1 MNIER
6 LHQLRSE
13 LHQHIHSYHVL
24 AQPTITD
31 ERYDQLFREL
41 QTLEAKFPE
50 LADPNSPTARVGS
63 QSIDNFEKVKHS
75 VPMLSLENTFTA
87 DEVVSYFKSKVRG
100 TDVVVLGVV
109 EPKIDGLSMSL
120 IYKDGQLVKAVTRG
134 DGAVGD
140 DVTANARTIKSIPL
154 TPNFS
159 GEIRGEVYM
168 PKKQFE
174 RLNAKLEKEGDELFA
189 NPRNAAAGSMKRKN
203 PADVAERGLAFLA
216 YNVVRSDYL
225 NMADTQHDRLKQLKK
240 LGFMTPRLLGAGYC
254 VTSDVPVISLFDK
267 DDVEHTIKAWLKL
280 RASLDYEIDG
290 LVFKVNDI
298 KKQVALGL
306 NNRAPNWATS
316 FKFPPE
322 QKVTKLIGI
331 TVQVGR
337 LGTLTPVA
345 ELQPVNLAG
354 TFVKRASLHNAD
366 EIERL
371 GLNIGDDVIIQ
382 KAAEIIPQVVGV
394 ANKRSTGVWSMPDRC
409 PCCNSIT
416 SRLINKVATICT
428 SRLCKD
434 QVFARLE
441 HAVKKQSLDIDGCG
455 EQSIRAMVD
464 RGINNLSDL
473 FAADDLSFL
482 GDAASKRVASGL
494 KKAKTA
500 PLWRKLHA
508 LGIDGIGVTTC
519 KELANR
525 WNSLPDML
533 DRLDDVSKLL
543 GPVTFTNFRIY
554 FENDDNL
561 AELEKLI
568 ILGVVF
574 EDEKKSGPLVGKS
587 FCITGGMLSGSREDV
602 SAKIES
608 LGGSVKSSVSKKVQ
622 YLVVGEG
629 AGNNKSANA
638 KKLGT
643 LCISE
648 KELYDLMGLP
658 MEIKM
663 VDNFE
668 E

>member
-1 MNIER
+1 MNRIN
-6 LHQLRSE
+6 QLRQE

-31 ERYDQLFREL
+31 ERYDQLFKEL

-63 QSIDNFEKVKHS
+63 QSIDIFEKVTHS
-75 VPMLSLENTFTA
+75 VPMLSLDNTFTA
-87 DEVVSYFKSKVRG
+87 EEVVSYFKTKVRDPDG
-100 TDVVVLGVV
+100 PMGVV

-120 IYKDGQLVKAVTRG
+120 VYKDGQLVKAVTRG
-134 DGAVGD
+134 DGTVGD
-140 DVTANARTIKSIPL
+140 DVTANARTIKTIPL

-159 GEIRGEVYM
+159 GEVRGEVYM
-168 PKKQFE
+168 AKTQFD
-174 RLNAKLEKEGDELFA
+174 RLNAKLKKDGDELFA

-203 PADVAERGLAFLA
+203 PADVAERGLSFLA
-216 YNVVRSDYL
+216 YNVVRSDQL
-225 NMADTQHDRLKQLKK
+225 GVADADTQHGRLRQLEA
-240 LGFMTPRLLGAGYC
+240 LGFITPL
-254 VTSDVPVISLFDK
+254 TSRVLSIPRINLFDI
-267 DDVEHTIKAWLKL
+267 DQIKEAIEAWSFD
-280 RASLDYEIDG
+280 RNHLDYEIDG
-290 LVFKVNDI
+290 LVFKINHI
-298 KKQVALGL
+298 ETQKTLGL

-316 FKFPPE
+316 YKFPPE

-337 LGTLTPVA
+337 MGTLTPVA

-354 TFVKRASLHNAD
+354 TWVKRASLHNAD
-366 EIERL
+366 EIQRL

-416 SRLINKVATICT
+416 SRLINKVATVCT
-428 SRLCKD
+428 SRMCKD

-455 EQSIRAMVD
+455 EHSIRIMVD
-464 RGINNLSDL
+464 HGLNNLSDL
-473 FAADDLSFL
+473 FADDLSFM

-508 LGIDGIGVTTC
+508 LGIDGIGLTTC
-519 KELANR
+519 KELSNR

-533 DRLDDVSKLL
+533 DNMEEISKFL
-543 GPVTFTNFRIY
+543 GPITFLNFRLY
-554 FENDDNL
+554 FENDDNMT
-561 AELEKLI
+561 ELEKLVS
-568 ILGVVF
+568 LGVTF
-574 EDEKKSGPLVGKS
+574 EDEKKSGPFVGKA
-587 FCITGGMLSGSREDV
+587 FCITGGMLTGSREEV
-602 SAKIES
+602 AAKIES
-608 LGGSVKSSVSKKVQ
+608 LGGSVKSSVSKKVH

-629 AGNNKSANA
+629 AGANKSANA

-648 KELYDLMGLP
+648 KELYDMMGLP

-663 VDNFE
+663 ADNFE

>member
-1 MNIER
+1 
-6 LHQLRSE
+6 
-13 LHQHIHSYHVL
+13 
-24 AQPTITD
+24 
-31 ERYDQLFREL
+31 
-41 QTLEAKFPE
+41 
-50 LADPNSPTARVGS
+50 
-63 QSIDNFEKVKHS
+63 
-75 VPMLSLENTFTA
+75 
-87 DEVVSYFKSKVRG
+87 VSYFKTKIRNPDG
-100 TDVVVLGVV
+100 PEGVV

-120 IYKDGQLVKAVTRG
+120 IYKDGQLIKAVTRG
-134 DGAVGD
+134 DGTTGD
-140 DVTANARTIKSIPL
+140 DVTANARTIKTIPL

-159 GEIRGEVYM
+159 GEVRGEVYM
-168 PKKQFE
+168 PKKQFN
-174 RLNAKLEKEGDELFA
+174 RLNAKLEKEGEELFA

-216 YNVVRSDYL
+216 YNVVKSDYL
-225 NMADTQHDRLKQLKK
+225 GMADADTQHERLKQLHA
-240 LGFMTPRLLGAGYC
+240 LGFMTPLVSG
-254 VTSDVPVISLFDK
+254 VPIVNLFDIDQVK
-267 DDVEHTIKAWLKL
+267 QAIESWSSDRSK
-280 RASLDYEIDG
+280 LDYEIDG
-290 LVFKVNDI
+290 LVFKINDLQLQT
-298 KKQVALGL
+298 KLGL

-316 FKFPPE
+316 YKFPPE

-354 TFVKRASLHNAD
+354 TIVKRASLHNAD
-366 EIERL
+366 EIQRL
-371 GLNIGDDVIIQ
+371 RLNIGDDVIIQ

-409 PCCNSIT
+409 PCCNSVV
-416 SRLINKVATICT
+416 SRLINKVAIVCT
-428 SRLCKD
+428 ARMCKD

-508 LGIDGIGVTTC
+508 LGIDGIGLTTC
-519 KELANR
+519 KELSNR

-533 DRLDDVSKLL
+533 DNMEEIAKFL
-543 GPVTFTNFRIY
+543 GPITFFNFRLY
-554 FENDDNL
+554 FENDDNMT
-561 AELEKLI
+561 ELEKLVS
-568 ILGVVF
+568 LGVTF
-574 EDEKKSGPLVGKS
+574 EDEKKSGPFVGKA
-587 FCITGGMLSGSREDV
+587 FCITGGMLSGSREEV
-602 SAKIES
+602 AAKIES
-608 LGGSVKSSVSKKVQ
+608 LGGSVKSSVSKKVH

-629 AGNNKSANA
+629 AGANKSANA

-643 LCISE
+643 SCISE
-648 KELYDLMGLP
+648 KELYDMMGLP
-658 MEIKM
+658 MEIRM
-663 VDNFE
+663 ADNFE
-668 E
+668 G

>member
-1 MNIER
+1 MSAQR

-13 LHQHIHSYHVL
+13 LHQHIHNYHVL

-31 ERYDQLFREL
+31 EHYDQLFEEL
-41 QTLEAKFPE
+41 QTLEAQFPE

-63 QSIDNFEKVKHS
+63 QSIDSFEKVKHC
-75 VPMLSLENTFTA
+75 VAMLSLENTFA
-87 DEVVSYFKSKVRG
+87 AEEVVSYFKGKVR
-100 TDVVVLGVV
+100 DQANPLGVV

-120 IYKDGQLVKAVTRG
+120 IYKDGQLVKAITRG
-134 DGAVGD
+134 DGSVGD

-154 TPNFS
+154 TPQFS
-159 GEIRGEVYM
+159 GEVRGEVYM

-174 RLNAKLEKEGDELFA
+174 RLNAKLDKEGDELFA

-216 YNVVRSDYL
+216 YHVVKSDYL
-225 NMADTQHDRLKQLKK
+225 GTADAVSQHERLKQLQA
-240 LGFMTPRLLGAGYC
+240 LGFRTPLESG
-254 VTSDVPVISLFDK
+254 VPVIDLFDLDQVK
-267 DDVEHTIKAWLKL
+267 SAIEGWSIGRST
-280 RASLDYEIDG
+280 LDYDIDG

-298 KKQVALGL
+298 KTQVSLGL

-316 FKFPPE
+316 YKFPPE
-322 QKVTKLIGI
+322 RKVTKLLGI

-354 TFVKRASLHNAD
+354 TVVKRASLHNAD
-366 EIERL
+366 EIQRL
-371 GLNIGDDVIIQ
+371 GINIGDEVIIQ

-394 ANKRSTGVWSMPDRC
+394 ANKLSRGVWSMPDRC
-409 PCCNSIT
+409 PCCNSAVD
-416 SRLINKVATICT
+416 RLANKVAIVCT
-428 SRLCKD
+428 ARMCKD

-455 EQSIRAMVD
+455 EQSIKAMVD
-464 RGINNLSDL
+464 RGINSLSDL

-482 GDAASKRVASGL
+482 GVAASKRVAAGL

-533 DRLDDVSKLL
+533 DNLDEVSKLF
-543 GPVTFTNFRIY
+543 GPVTFSNFRNY
-554 FENDDNL
+554 FEHDDNM

-568 ILGVVF
+568 GLGFVF
-574 EDEKKSGPLVGKS
+574 EDEKKSGPLVGKV
-587 FCITGGMLSGSREDV
+587 FCITGGMLSGSRDEV

-608 LGGSVKSSVSKKVQ
+608 LGGSVKSSVSKKVH
-622 YLVVGEG
+622 YLVVGDG
-629 AGNNKSANA
+629 AGNNKSADARKN
-638 KKLGT
+638 GT
-643 LCISE
+643 QCISE
-648 KELYDLMGLP
+648 KELYDIMGLP

-663 VDNFE
+663 SDNFE

>member
-24 AQPTITD
+24 TQPTITD
-31 ERYDQLFREL
+31 ERYDQLFKEL
-41 QTLEAKFPE
+41 QTLEAQFPE
-50 LADPNSPTARVGS
+50 FADPNSPTARVGS
-63 QSIDNFEKVKHS
+63 QSIDSFEKVKHC
-75 VPMLSLENTFTA
+75 VAMLSLENTFSPQ
-87 DEVVSYFKSKVRG
+87 EVIKYFDSKCPG
-100 TDVVVLGVV
+100 AGSLEGII

-120 IYKDGQLVKAVTRG
+120 VYQNGQLVRAITRG
-134 DGAVGD
+134 DGSVGD
-140 DVTANARTIKSIPL
+140 DVTANVRTIASVPL
-154 TPNFS
+154 VIDNFT
-159 GEIRGEVYM
+159 GEVRGEVYM
-168 PKKQFE
+168 SRTQFNKLNKQ
-174 RLNAKLEKEGDELFA
+174 LEKEGDELFA
-189 NPRNAAAGSMKRKN
+189 NPRNAAAGSIKRKN
-203 PADVAERGLAFLA
+203 PAEVATRKLSFIA
-216 YNVVRSDYL
+216 YYL
-225 NMADTQHDRLKQLKK
+225 TANQRTHDKYSHAIHALQHI
-240 LGFMTPRLLGAGYC
+240 GFVTPHTLGADYT
-254 VTSDVPVISLFDK
+254 VDLRNLAQVDQVISNYKNNFDQEF
-267 DDVEHTIKAWLKL
+267 D
-280 RASLDYEIDG
+280 IDG
-290 LVFKVNDI
+290 LVLKINDL
-298 KKQVALGL
+298 QLQTELGL

-316 FKFPPE
+316 YKFPPE
-322 QKVTKLIGI
+322 QKVTELIGI

-337 LGTLTPVA
+337 MGTLTPVA
-345 ELQPVNLAG
+345 ELRPVNLAG
-354 TFVKRASLHNAD
+354 TWVKRASLHNAD

-428 SRLCKD
+428 ARMCKD

-455 EQSIRAMVD
+455 EQSIKAMVD

-508 LGIDGIGVTTC
+508 LGIDGIGLTTC
-519 KELANR
+519 KELSNR

-533 DRLDDVSKLL
+533 DNMEEISKFL
-543 GPVTFTNFRIY
+543 GPITFLNFRLY
-554 FENDDNL
+554 FENDDNMT
-561 AELEKLI
+561 ELEKLVS
-568 ILGVVF
+568 LGVTF
-574 EDEKKSGPLVGKS
+574 EDEKKSGPFVGKA
-587 FCITGGMLSGSREDV
+587 FCITGGMLTGSREEV

-608 LGGSVKSSVSKKVQ
+608 LGGSVKSSVSKKVH

-629 AGNNKSANA
+629 AGANKSANA

-648 KELYDLMGLP
+648 KELYDMMGLP

-663 VDNFE
+663 ADNFE

>member
-31 ERYDQLFREL
+31 ERYDQLFKEL
-41 QTLEAKFPE
+41 QTLEAQFPE
-50 LADPNSPTARVGS
+50 FADPNSPTARVGS
-63 QSIDNFEKVKHS
+63 QSIDSFEKVKHC
-75 VPMLSLENTFTA
+75 VAMLSLENTFSPQ
-87 DEVVSYFKSKVRG
+87 EVIKYFDSKCPG
-100 TDVVVLGVV
+100 AGSLEGII

-120 IYKDGQLVKAVTRG
+120 VYQNGQLVRAITRG
-134 DGAVGD
+134 DGSVGD
-140 DVTANARTIKSIPL
+140 DVTANVRTIASVPL
-154 TPNFS
+154 VIDNFT
-159 GEIRGEVYM
+159 GEVRGEVYM
-168 PKKQFE
+168 SRTQFNKLNKQ
-174 RLNAKLEKEGDELFA
+174 LEKEGDELFA
-189 NPRNAAAGSMKRKN
+189 NPRNAAAGSIKRKN
-203 PADVAERGLAFLA
+203 PAEVATRKLSFIA
-216 YNVVRSDYL
+216 YYL
-225 NMADTQHDRLKQLKK
+225 TANQRTHDKYSHAIHALQHI
-240 LGFMTPRLLGAGYC
+240 GFVTPHTLGADYT
-254 VTSDVPVISLFDK
+254 VDLRNLPQVDQVISNYKNNFDQEF
-267 DDVEHTIKAWLKL
+267 D
-280 RASLDYEIDG
+280 IDG
-290 LVFKVNDI
+290 LVLKINDL
-298 KKQVALGL
+298 QLQTELGL

-316 FKFPPE
+316 YKFPPE
-322 QKVTKLIGI
+322 QKVTELIGI

-337 LGTLTPVA
+337 MGTLTPVA
-345 ELQPVNLAG
+345 ELRPVNLAG
-354 TFVKRASLHNAD
+354 TWVKRASLHNAD

-416 SRLINKVATICT
+416 SRLINKVAIVCT
-428 SRLCKD
+428 SRMCKD

-455 EQSIRAMVD
+455 EQSIKAMVD

-508 LGIDGIGVTTC
+508 LGIDGIGLTTC
-519 KELANR
+519 KELSNR

-533 DRLDDVSKLL
+533 DNMEEISKFL
-543 GPVTFTNFRIY
+543 GPITFLNFRLY
-554 FENDDNL
+554 FENDDNMT
-561 AELEKLI
+561 ELEKLVS
-568 ILGVVF
+568 LGVTF
-574 EDEKKSGPLVGKS
+574 EDEKKSGPFVGKA
-587 FCITGGMLSGSREDV
+587 FCITGGMLTGSREEV
-602 SAKIES
+602 AAKIES
-608 LGGSVKSSVSKKVQ
+608 LGGSVKSSVSKKVH

-629 AGNNKSANA
+629 AGANKSANA

-648 KELYDLMGLP
+648 KELYDMMGLP

-663 VDNFE
+663 ADNFE

>member
-1 MNIER
+1 MNRIY
-6 LHQLRSE
+6 QLRQE
-13 LHQHIHSYHVL
+13 LHQHLHNYHVL

-31 ERYDQLFREL
+31 ERYDQLFKEL
-41 QTLEAKFPE
+41 QALEAQFPE
-50 LADPNSPTARVGS
+50 LADPNSPTARVGG
-63 QSIDNFEKVKHS
+63 QSIDSFEKVKHC
-75 VPMLSLENTFTA
+75 VAMLSLENTFA
-87 DEVVSYFKSKVRG
+87 AEEVVSYFKTKVRNPDG
-100 TDVVVLGVV
+100 PEGVV

-120 IYKDGQLVKAVTRG
+120 IYKDGQLIKAVTRG
-134 DGAVGD
+134 DGTTGD
-140 DVTANARTIKSIPL
+140 DVTANARTIKTVPL
-154 TPNFS
+154 TPRFS
-159 GEIRGEVYM
+159 GEVRGEVYM
-168 PKKQFE
+168 PKKQFNK
-174 RLNAKLEKEGDELFA
+174 LNAKLEKEGEELFA

-216 YNVVRSDYL
+216 YNVVKSDHL
-225 NMADTQHDRLKQLKK
+225 GMADADTQYERLKQLQA
-240 LGFMTPRLLGAGYC
+240 LGFMTPLVSG
-254 VTSDVPVISLFDK
+254 VPIVNLFDVDHVK
-267 DDVEHTIKAWLKL
+267 QAIESWSSDRSK
-280 RASLDYEIDG
+280 LDYEIDG
-290 LVFKVNDI
+290 LVFKINDV
-298 KKQVALGL
+298 KTQVSLGL

-316 FKFPPE
+316 YKFPPE

-366 EIERL
+366 EIQRL

-409 PCCNSIT
+409 PCCNSVV
-416 SRLINKVATICT
+416 SRLINKVAIVCT
-428 SRLCKD
+428 ARMCKD

-455 EQSIRAMVD
+455 EQSIRAMID

-482 GDAASKRVASGL
+482 GDASSKRITVGL
-494 KKAKTA
+494 KKAKAA

-519 KELANR
+519 KELADR

-533 DRLDDVSKLL
+533 DNLEEVAKLL
-543 GPVTFTNFRIY
+543 GPITFTNFRVY

-568 ILGVVF
+568 VLGVSF
-574 EDEKKSGPLVGKS
+574 EDEKKSGPLVGKA

-648 KELYDLMGLP
+648 KELYEMMGLP

-663 VDNFE
+663 ADNFE

>member
-1 MNIER
+1 MSAQR

-13 LHQHIHSYHVL
+13 LHQHIHNYHVL

-31 ERYDQLFREL
+31 EHYDQLFKEL
-41 QTLEAKFPE
+41 QTLESQFPE
-50 LADPNSPTARVGS
+50 LSDPNSPTARVGS
-63 QSIDNFEKVKHS
+63 QSIDSFEKVKHC
-75 VPMLSLENTFTA
+75 VAMLSLENTFA
-87 DEVVSYFKSKVRG
+87 AEEVVSYFKGKVR
-100 TDVVVLGVV
+100 DQANPLGVV

-120 IYKDGQLVKAVTRG
+120 IYKDGQLVKAITRG
-134 DGAVGD
+134 DGSVGD

-154 TPNFS
+154 TPQFS
-159 GEIRGEVYM
+159 GEVRGEVYM

-216 YNVVRSDYL
+216 YHIVKSDYL
-225 NMADTQHDRLKQLKK
+225 GTADAPSQHERLKQLQA
-240 LGFMTPRLLGAGYC
+240 LGFRTPLESGI
-254 VTSDVPVISLFDK
+254 PVVNLFDLDQVK
-267 DDVEHTIKAWLKL
+267 SAIEGWSIGRST
-280 RASLDYEIDG
+280 LDYDIDG

-298 KKQVALGL
+298 KTQVTLGL

-316 FKFPPE
+316 YKFPPE
-322 QKVTKLIGI
+322 RKVTKLLGI

-354 TFVKRASLHNAD
+354 TVVKRASLHNAD
-366 EIERL
+366 EIQRL
-371 GLNIGDDVIIQ
+371 GLNIGDEVIIQ

-394 ANKRSTGVWSMPDRC
+394 ANKLSRGVWSMPDRC
-409 PCCNSIT
+409 PCCNSAVD
-416 SRLINKVATICT
+416 RLANKVAIVCT
-428 SRLCKD
+428 ARMCKD

-455 EQSIRAMVD
+455 EQSIKAMVD
-464 RGINNLSDL
+464 RGINSLSDL

-482 GDAASKRVASGL
+482 GVAASKRVAAGL
-494 KKAKTA
+494 KKAKTS

-533 DRLDDVSKLL
+533 ENLDEVSKLL
-543 GPVTFTNFRIY
+543 GPVTFSNFRNY
-554 FENDDNL
+554 FENNDNI

-568 ILGVVF
+568 GLGFVF
-574 EDEKKSGPLVGKS
+574 EDEKKSGPLVGKV
-587 FCITGGMLSGSREDV
+587 FCITGGMLSGSRDEV

-608 LGGSVKSSVSKKVQ
+608 LGGSVKSSVSKKVH
-622 YLVVGEG
+622 YLVVGDG
-629 AGNNKSANA
+629 AGNNKSADARKN
-638 KKLGT
+638 GT
-643 LCISE
+643 QCISE
-648 KELYDLMGLP
+648 KELYDIMGLP

-663 VDNFE
+663 SDNFE

>member
-1 MNIER
+1 MNRIY
-6 LHQLRSE
+6 QLRQE
-13 LHQHIHSYHVL
+13 LHQHIHNYHVL

-31 ERYDQLFREL
+31 ECYDQLFKEL
-41 QTLEAKFPE
+41 QTLEANFPSF
-50 LADPNSPTARVGS
+50 ADPNSPTARVGS
-63 QSIDNFEKVKHS
+63 QSIDSFEKVKHC
-75 VPMLSLENTFTA
+75 VAMLSLENTFA
-87 DEVVSYFKSKVRG
+87 AEEVVSYFKTKIRNPDG
-100 TDVVVLGVV
+100 PEGVV

-120 IYKDGQLVKAVTRG
+120 IYKDGQLIKAVTRG
-134 DGAVGD
+134 DGTTGD
-140 DVTANARTIKSIPL
+140 DVTANARTIKTIPL

-159 GEIRGEVYM
+159 GEVRGEVYM
-168 PKKQFE
+168 PKKQFN
-174 RLNAKLEKEGDELFA
+174 RLNAKLEKEGEELFA

-216 YNVVRSDYL
+216 YNVVKSDYL
-225 NMADTQHDRLKQLKK
+225 GMADADTQHERLKQLHA
-240 LGFMTPRLLGAGYC
+240 LGFMTPLVSG
-254 VTSDVPVISLFDK
+254 VPIVNLFDIDQVK
-267 DDVEHTIKAWLKL
+267 QAIESWSSDRSK
-280 RASLDYEIDG
+280 LDYEIDG
-290 LVFKVNDI
+290 LVFKINDLQLQT
-298 KKQVALGL
+298 KLGL

-316 FKFPPE
+316 YKFPPE

-354 TFVKRASLHNAD
+354 TIVKRASLHNAD
-366 EIERL
+366 EIQRL
-371 GLNIGDDVIIQ
+371 RLNIGDDVIIQ

-409 PCCNSIT
+409 PCCNSVV
-416 SRLINKVATICT
+416 SRLINKVAIVCT
-428 SRLCKD
+428 ARMCKD

-508 LGIDGIGVTTC
+508 LGIDGIGLTTC
-519 KELANR
+519 KELSNR

-533 DRLDDVSKLL
+533 DNMEEIAKFL
-543 GPVTFTNFRIY
+543 GPITFFNFRLY
-554 FENDDNL
+554 FENDDNMT
-561 AELEKLI
+561 ELEKLVS
-568 ILGVVF
+568 LGVTF
-574 EDEKKSGPLVGKS
+574 EDEKKSGPFVGKA
-587 FCITGGMLSGSREDV
+587 FCITGGMLSGSREEV
-602 SAKIES
+602 AAKIES
-608 LGGSVKSSVSKKVQ
+608 LGGSVKSSVSKKVH

-629 AGNNKSANA
+629 AGANKSANA

-643 LCISE
+643 SCISE
-648 KELYDLMGLP
+648 KELYDMMGLP
-658 MEIKM
+658 MEIRM
-663 VDNFE
+663 ADNFE
-668 E
+668 G

>member
-1 MNIER
+1 MNLIY
-6 LHQLRSE
+6 QLRQE
-13 LHQHIHSYHVL
+13 LHQHIHNYHVL

-31 ERYDQLFREL
+31 ECYDQLFKEL
-41 QTLEAKFPE
+41 QTLEANFPSF
-50 LADPNSPTARVGS
+50 ADPNSPTARVGS
-63 QSIDNFEKVKHS
+63 QSIDSFEKVKHC
-75 VPMLSLENTFTA
+75 VAMLSLENTFA
-87 DEVVSYFKSKVRG
+87 AEEVVSYFKTKIRNPDG
-100 TDVVVLGVV
+100 PEGVV

-120 IYKDGQLVKAVTRG
+120 IYKDGQLIKAVTRG
-134 DGAVGD
+134 DGTTGD
-140 DVTANARTIKSIPL
+140 DVTANARTIKTIPL

-159 GEIRGEVYM
+159 GEVRGEVYM
-168 PKKQFE
+168 PKKQFN
-174 RLNAKLEKEGDELFA
+174 RLNAKLEKEGEELFA

-216 YNVVRSDYL
+216 YNVVKSDYL
-225 NMADTQHDRLKQLKK
+225 GMADADTQHERLKQLHA
-240 LGFMTPRLLGAGYC
+240 LGFMTPLVSG
-254 VTSDVPVISLFDK
+254 VPIVNLFDIDQVK
-267 DDVEHTIKAWLKL
+267 QAIESWSSDRSK
-280 RASLDYEIDG
+280 LDYEIDG
-290 LVFKVNDI
+290 LVFKINDLQLQT
-298 KKQVALGL
+298 KLGL

-316 FKFPPE
+316 YKFPPE

-354 TFVKRASLHNAD
+354 TIVKRASLHNAD
-366 EIERL
+366 EIQRL
-371 GLNIGDDVIIQ
+371 RLNIGDDVIIQ

-409 PCCNSIT
+409 PCCNSVV
-416 SRLINKVATICT
+416 SRLINKVAIVCT
-428 SRLCKD
+428 ARMCKD

-508 LGIDGIGVTTC
+508 LGIDGIGLTTC
-519 KELANR
+519 KELSNR

-533 DRLDDVSKLL
+533 DNMEEIAKFL
-543 GPVTFTNFRIY
+543 GPITFFNFRLY
-554 FENDDNL
+554 FENDDNMT
-561 AELEKLI
+561 ELEKLVS
-568 ILGVVF
+568 LGVTF
-574 EDEKKSGPLVGKS
+574 EDEKKSGPFVGKA
-587 FCITGGMLSGSREDV
+587 FCITGGMLSGSREEV
-602 SAKIES
+602 AAKIES
-608 LGGSVKSSVSKKVQ
+608 LGGSVKSSVSKKVH

-629 AGNNKSANA
+629 AGANKSANA

-643 LCISE
+643 SCISE
-648 KELYDLMGLP
+648 KELYDMMGLP
-658 MEIKM
+658 MEIRM
-663 VDNFE
+663 ADNFE
-668 E
+668 G

>member
-1 MNIER
+1 MNRIY
-6 LHQLRSE
+6 QLRQE
-13 LHQHIHSYHVL
+13 LHQHIHNYHVL

-31 ERYDQLFREL
+31 ECYDQLFKEL
-41 QTLEAKFPE
+41 QTLEANFPSF
-50 LADPNSPTARVGS
+50 ADPNSPTARVGS
-63 QSIDNFEKVKHS
+63 HSIDSFEKVKHC
-75 VPMLSLENTFTA
+75 VAMLSLENTFA
-87 DEVVSYFKSKVRG
+87 AEEVVSYFKTKVRNPDG
-100 TDVVVLGVV
+100 PEGVV

-120 IYKDGQLVKAVTRG
+120 IYKDGQLIKAVTRG
-134 DGAVGD
+134 DGTTGD
-140 DVTANARTIKSIPL
+140 DVTANARTIKTIPL

-159 GEIRGEVYM
+159 GEVRGEVYM
-168 PKKQFE
+168 PKKQFNE
-174 RLNAKLEKEGDELFA
+174 LNAKLEKEGEELFA

-216 YNVVRSDYL
+216 YNVVKSDYL
-225 NMADTQHDRLKQLKK
+225 GMADADTQHERLKQLHA
-240 LGFMTPRLLGAGYC
+240 LGFMTPLVSG
-254 VTSDVPVISLFDK
+254 VPIVNLFDIDQVK
-267 DDVEHTIKAWLKL
+267 QAIESWSSDRSK
-280 RASLDYEIDG
+280 LDYEIDG
-290 LVFKVNDI
+290 LVFKINDVET
-298 KKQVALGL
+298 QVSLGL

-316 FKFPPE
+316 YKFPPE

-354 TFVKRASLHNAD
+354 TIVKRASLHNAD
-366 EIERL
+366 EIQRL

-409 PCCNSIT
+409 PCCNSVV
-416 SRLINKVATICT
+416 SRLINKVAIVCT
-428 SRLCKD
+428 ARMCKD

-455 EQSIRAMVD
+455 EQSIRAMID

-473 FAADDLSFL
+473 FTADDLSFL
-482 GDAASKRVASGL
+482 GDAASKRVANGL

-508 LGIDGIGVTTC
+508 LGIDGIGLTTC
-519 KELANR
+519 KELSNR

-533 DRLDDVSKLL
+533 DNMEEISKFL
-543 GPVTFTNFRIY
+543 GPITFLNFRLY
-554 FENDDNL
+554 FENDDNMT
-561 AELEKLI
+561 ELEKLVS
-568 ILGVVF
+568 LGVTF
-574 EDEKKSGPLVGKS
+574 EDEKKSGPFVGKA
-587 FCITGGMLSGSREDV
+587 FCITGGMLSGSREEV
-602 SAKIES
+602 AAKIES
-608 LGGSVKSSVSKKVQ
+608 LGGSVKSSVSKKVH

-629 AGNNKSANA
+629 AGANKSANA

-643 LCISE
+643 SCISE
-648 KELYDLMGLP
+648 TELYDMMGLP

-663 VDNFE
+663 ADNFE
-668 E
+668 G

>member
-1 MNIER
+1 MNRIN
-6 LHQLRSE
+6 QLRQE

-31 ERYDQLFREL
+31 ERYDQLFKEL

-63 QSIDNFEKVKHS
+63 QSIDIFEKVTHS
-75 VPMLSLENTFTA
+75 VPMLSLDNTFTA
-87 DEVVSYFKSKVRG
+87 EEVVSYFKTKVRDPDG
-100 TDVVVLGVV
+100 PMGVV

-120 IYKDGQLVKAVTRG
+120 VYKDGQLVKAVTRG
-134 DGAVGD
+134 DGTVGD
-140 DVTANARTIKSIPL
+140 DVTANARTIKTIPL

-159 GEIRGEVYM
+159 GEVRGEVYM
-168 PKKQFE
+168 AKTQFD
-174 RLNAKLEKEGDELFA
+174 RLNAKLKKDGDELFA

-203 PADVAERGLAFLA
+203 PADVAERGLSFLA
-216 YNVVRSDYL
+216 YNVVRSDQFGVAG
-225 NMADTQHDRLKQLKK
+225 ADTQHGRLRQLEA
-240 LGFMTPRLLGAGYC
+240 LGFITPL
-254 VTSDVPVISLFDK
+254 TSRVLSIPRINLFDI
-267 DDVEHTIKAWLKL
+267 DQIKEAIEAWSFD
-280 RASLDYEIDG
+280 RNHLDYEIDG
-290 LVFKVNDI
+290 LVFKINHI
-298 KKQVALGL
+298 ETQKTLGL

-316 FKFPPE
+316 YKFPPE

-337 LGTLTPVA
+337 MGTLTPVA

-354 TFVKRASLHNAD
+354 TWVKRASLHNAD
-366 EIERL
+366 EIQRL

-416 SRLINKVATICT
+416 SRLINKVATVCT
-428 SRLCKD
+428 SRMCKD

-455 EQSIRAMVD
+455 EHSIRIMVD
-464 RGINNLSDL
+464 HGLNNLSDL
-473 FAADDLSFL
+473 FADDLSFM

-508 LGIDGIGVTTC
+508 LGIDGIGLTTC
-519 KELANR
+519 KELSNR

-533 DRLDDVSKLL
+533 DNMEEISMFL
-543 GPVTFTNFRIY
+543 GPITFLNFRLY
-554 FENDDNL
+554 FENDDNVT
-561 AELEKLI
+561 ELEKLVS
-568 ILGVVF
+568 LGVTF
-574 EDEKKSGPLVGKS
+574 EDEKKSGPFVGKA
-587 FCITGGMLSGSREDV
+587 FCITGGMLTGSREEV
-602 SAKIES
+602 AAKIES
-608 LGGSVKSSVSKKVQ
+608 LGGSVKSSVSKKVH

-629 AGNNKSANA
+629 AGANKSANA

-648 KELYDLMGLP
+648 KELYDMMGLP

-663 VDNFE
+663 ADNFE

>member
-1 MNIER
+1 MNRIY
-6 LHQLRSE
+6 QLRQE
-13 LHQHIHSYHVL
+13 LHQHLHNYHVL

-31 ERYDQLFREL
+31 ERYDQLFKEL
-41 QTLEAKFPE
+41 QALEAQFPE
-50 LADPNSPTARVGS
+50 LADPNSPTARVGG
-63 QSIDNFEKVKHS
+63 QSIDSFEKVKHC
-75 VPMLSLENTFTA
+75 VAMLSLENTFA
-87 DEVVSYFKSKVRG
+87 AEEVVSYFKTKVRNPDG
-100 TDVVVLGVV
+100 PEGVV

-120 IYKDGQLVKAVTRG
+120 IYKDGQLIKAVTRG
-134 DGAVGD
+134 DGTTGD
-140 DVTANARTIKSIPL
+140 DVTANARTIKTIPL
-154 TPNFS
+154 TPRFS
-159 GEIRGEVYM
+159 GEVRGEVYM
-168 PKKQFE
+168 PKKQFNK
-174 RLNAKLEKEGDELFA
+174 LNAKLEKEGEELFA

-216 YNVVRSDYL
+216 YNVVKSDHL
-225 NMADTQHDRLKQLKK
+225 GMADADTQYERLKQLQA
-240 LGFMTPRLLGAGYC
+240 LGFMTPLVSG
-254 VTSDVPVISLFDK
+254 VPIVNLFDVDHVK
-267 DDVEHTIKAWLKL
+267 QAIESWSNDRSK
-280 RASLDYEIDG
+280 LDYEIDG
-290 LVFKVNDI
+290 LVFKINDV
-298 KKQVALGL
+298 KTQVSLGL

-316 FKFPPE
+316 YKFPPE

-366 EIERL
+366 EIQRL
-371 GLNIGDDVIIQ
+371 GLNVGDDVIIQ

-409 PCCNSIT
+409 PCCNSVV
-416 SRLINKVATICT
+416 SRLVNKVAIVCT
-428 SRLCKD
+428 SRMCKD

-464 RGINNLSDL
+464 RGINSLSDL
-473 FAADDLSFL
+473 FATDDLSFL
-482 GDAASKRVASGL
+482 GDAASKRIATGL
-494 KKAKTA
+494 KKAKTS

-508 LGIDGIGVTTC
+508 LGIEGVGITTC

-533 DRLDDVSKLL
+533 DNMTEVSKLL
-543 GPVTFTNFRIY
+543 GPVTFTNFESY
-554 FENDDNL
+554 FNDNHNIT
-561 AELEKLI
+561 ELERLI
-568 ILGVVF
+568 GLGMAF
-574 EDEKKSGPLVGKS
+574 EDEKKSGHLVGKV
-587 FCITGGMLSGSREDV
+587 FCITGGMLSGSRDDV

-608 LGGSVKSSVSKKVQ
+608 LGGAVKSSVSKKVH

-629 AGNNKSANA
+629 AGNNKSADA
-638 KKLGT
+638 KKYGT
-643 LCISE
+643 KCITE
-648 KELYDLMGLP
+648 HELYELMGLP

-663 VDNFE
+663 VDNLE

>member
-1 MNIER
+1 
-6 LHQLRSE
+6 
-13 LHQHIHSYHVL
+13 
-24 AQPTITD
+24 
-31 ERYDQLFREL
+31 
-41 QTLEAKFPE
+41 
-50 LADPNSPTARVGS
+50 
-63 QSIDNFEKVKHS
+63 
-75 VPMLSLENTFTA
+75 MLSLENTFA
-87 DEVVSYFKSKVRG
+87 AEEVVSYFKTKVRNPDG
-100 TDVVVLGVV
+100 PEGVV

-120 IYKDGQLVKAVTRG
+120 IYKDGQLIKAVTRG
-134 DGAVGD
+134 DGTTGD
-140 DVTANARTIKSIPL
+140 DVTANARTIKTIPL

-159 GEIRGEVYM
+159 GEVRGEVYM
-168 PKKQFE
+168 PKKQFN
-174 RLNAKLEKEGDELFA
+174 RLNAKLEKEGEELFA

-216 YNVVRSDYL
+216 YNVVKSDYL
-225 NMADTQHDRLKQLKK
+225 GMADADTQHERLKQLHA
-240 LGFMTPRLLGAGYC
+240 LGFMTPLVSG
-254 VTSDVPVISLFDK
+254 VPIVNLFDIDQVK
-267 DDVEHTIKAWLKL
+267 QAIESWSSDRSK
-280 RASLDYEIDG
+280 LDYEIDG
-290 LVFKVNDI
+290 LVFKINDLQLQT
-298 KKQVALGL
+298 KLGL

-316 FKFPPE
+316 YKFPPE

-354 TFVKRASLHNAD
+354 TIVKRASLHNAD
-366 EIERL
+366 EIQRL
-371 GLNIGDDVIIQ
+371 RLNIGDDVIIQ

-409 PCCNSIT
+409 PCCNSVV
-416 SRLINKVATICT
+416 SRLINKVAIVCT
-428 SRLCKD
+428 ARMCKD

-508 LGIDGIGVTTC
+508 LGIDGIGLTTC
-519 KELANR
+519 KELSNR

-533 DRLDDVSKLL
+533 DNMEEIAKFL
-543 GPVTFTNFRIY
+543 GPITFFNFRLY
-554 FENDDNL
+554 FENDDNMT
-561 AELEKLI
+561 ELEKLVS
-568 ILGVVF
+568 LGVTF
-574 EDEKKSGPLVGKS
+574 EDEKKSGPFVGKA
-587 FCITGGMLSGSREDV
+587 FCITGGMLSGSREEV
-602 SAKIES
+602 AAKIES
-608 LGGSVKSSVSKKVQ
+608 LGGSVKSSVSKKVH

-629 AGNNKSANA
+629 AGANKSANA

-643 LCISE
+643 SCISE
-648 KELYDLMGLP
+648 KELYDMMGLP
-658 MEIKM
+658 MEIRM
-663 VDNFE
+663 ADNFE
-668 E
+668 G